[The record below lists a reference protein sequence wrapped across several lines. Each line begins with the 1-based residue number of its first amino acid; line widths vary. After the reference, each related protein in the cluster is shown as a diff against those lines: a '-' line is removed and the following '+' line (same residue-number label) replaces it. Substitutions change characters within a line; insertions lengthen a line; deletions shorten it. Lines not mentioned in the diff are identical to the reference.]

1 MQGDFSRVTFDKDR
15 RFSAVL
21 AQQGRVQLDADL
33 NEQTAILMHY
43 MRTLVTDLFGRT
55 VYPAGPDGNLAGGF
69 KVAFENGTFSV
80 TKGHM
85 YVDGILCEC
94 EKGTDYQSQPDGPP
108 DPDRAEELP
117 PTMFLVYLRVWE
129 RLVTAAQ
136 EPSLREVALGLHGPD
151 TSART
156 RVVWQLDWMPAD
168 DSIFRLKPGPF
179 LEAKLGERL
188 SPRGTLA
195 AKVARPEEG
204 TDPCDLPPESGFRG
218 PENQLYRVEI
228 HQGGTEGKATFKWS
242 RENASV
248 LLPIRSAAGTTLE
261 LESLGR
267 DGRLGVET
275 GDIVEIV
282 DDATV
287 RRAAAD
293 EIVKPSTSLYRVEE
307 ADHTARQVVL
317 NADPSQDRH
326 QPGLGADPTLHPV
339 LRRWDHR
346 PEPAKP
352 KKAREG
358 AEGAEGRQHASR
370 QTLPVEQGRWI
381 DLEDG
386 VQIRFG
392 ADEDEKPPQQ
402 YRAGDYW
409 LIPARVVTGDVEWP
423 KDDQG
428 ERSQEEPHGVDYH
441 YAPLGLVRGPKGADK
456 RDVSDLRTPLRQ
468 PPPHPMGPGEPDQPD
483 EPDQ

>member
-43 MRTLVTDLFGRT
+43 MRTLVTDLFGPA
-55 VYPAGPDGNLAGGF
+55 VYPAGITGNEAGGF

-80 TKGHM
+80 TSGRM

-94 EKGTDYQSQPDGPP
+94 EKGVDYQNQPDGPP
-108 DPDRAEELP
+108 DPDRTPDFPAS
-117 PTMFLVYLRVWE
+117 FLVYLRVWE
-129 RLVTAAQ
+129 RLVTAAE

-151 TSART
+151 TSARS
-156 RVVWQLDWMPAD
+156 RVVWQLDWMPAEE
-168 DSIFRLKPGPF
+168 SIFHHDTKPLTLLK
-179 LEAKLGERL
+179 AKLDER
-188 SPRGTLA
+188 SKPRGRLA

-204 TDPCDLPPESGFRG
+204 SAPCDLPPESGFRG

-228 HQGGTEGKATFKWS
+228 HQGGTAGTATFKWS

-248 LLPIRSAAGTTLE
+248 VLPIRSAAGATLE

-267 DGRLGVET
+267 DGRLGVEA

-287 RRAAAD
+287 CRAAAD
-293 EIVKPSTSLYRVEE
+293 EILKTSTSLYRVVEV
-307 ADHTARQVVL
+307 DHTARQVVL
-317 NADPSQDRH
+317 HDDPSQDRH
-326 QPGLGADPTLHPV
+326 QPGLGADPALHPV

-346 PEPAKP
+346 PQPEKP
-352 KKAREG
+352 EKEQEGAREQ
-358 AEGAEGRQHASR
+358 QHVR
-370 QTLPVEQGRWI
+370 RHTLLVEPDSWI

-392 ADEDEKPPQQ
+392 TDKDEKAPPRK
-402 YRAGDYW
+402 YRTGDYW
-409 LIPARVVTGDVEWP
+409 LIPARVVTGGVEWP
-423 KDDQG
+423 KDAQG
-428 ERSQEEPHGVDYH
+428 EWSQEEPHGIDYH
-441 YAPLGLVRGPKGADK
+441 YAPLALVIKGEGGGKDM
-456 RDVSDLRTPLRQ
+456 VSDLRTPLRQ
-468 PPPHPMGPGEPDQPD
+468 PPPHKVGPEQPDQ
-483 EPDQ
+483 

>member
-43 MRTLVTDLFGRT
+43 MRTLVTDLFGPA
-55 VYPAGPDGNLAGGF
+55 VYPAGPKGNEAGGF

-80 TKGHM
+80 TKGRM

-94 EKGTDYQSQPDGPP
+94 EKGTDYQRQPDGPP
-108 DPDRAEELP
+108 DPDRATGFP
-117 PTMFLVYLRVWE
+117 STMFLVYLRVWE
-129 RLVTAAQ
+129 RLVTPAQ
-136 EPSLREVALGLHGPD
+136 VPALREVALGLHGPD
-151 TSART
+151 TSVRT

-168 DSIFRLKPGPF
+168 ETIFPLDPGPF
-179 LEAKLGERL
+179 LKAKLDGRFE
-188 SPRGTLA
+188 PRGRLA
-195 AKVARPEEG
+195 AKAARPEEG
-204 TDPCDLPPESGFRG
+204 TAPCDLPPESGYRG

-228 HQGGTEGKATFKWS
+228 HQGGTAGTATFKWS

-248 LLPIRSAAGTTLE
+248 VLPIRSAAGATLE

-267 DGRLGVET
+267 DGRLGVEA
-275 GDIVEIV
+275 GDIVEVV

-287 RRAAAD
+287 CRAAAD
-293 EIVKPSTSLYRVEE
+293 KILETSTSLYRVVE

-317 NADPSQDRH
+317 HADPSQDRH
-326 QPGLGADPTLHPV
+326 QPGLGADPALHPV

-346 PEPAKP
+346 PEPVKP
-352 KKAREG
+352 KKAQEG
-358 AEGAEGRQHASR
+358 AEGAEGAEEAEGPQHVRQ
-370 QTLPVEQGRWI
+370 QTLLVRQGSWI

-386 VQIRFG
+386 VQILFG
-392 ADEDEKPPQQ
+392 AGKDEKEPRK

-423 KDDQG
+423 LDDQG
-428 ERSQEEPHGVDYH
+428 ERRQEEPHGVDYH
-441 YAPLGLVRGPKGADK
+441 YAPLALVREPGADGK
-456 RDVSDLRTPLRQ
+456 REPKDVRTPFQQ
-468 PPPHPMGPGEPDQPD
+468 PAPHSMGGGQ
-483 EPDQ
+483 

>member
-43 MRTLVTDLFGRT
+43 MRTLVTDLFGPA
-55 VYPAGPDGNLAGGF
+55 VYPAGPEGNLAGGF

-80 TKGHM
+80 TRGRM

-94 EKGTDYQSQPDGPP
+94 ERGTDYQSQPDSPL
-108 DPDRAEELP
+108 DPDRKP
-117 PTMFLVYLRVWE
+117 DFPSSFLVYLRVWE

-168 DSIFRLKPGPF
+168 GSIFPLKPGPF
-179 LEAKLGERL
+179 LAGRLEERFK
-188 SPRGTLA
+188 PRGTLA

-204 TDPCDLPPESGFRG
+204 TAPCDLPPESGYRG

-228 HQGGTEGKATFKWS
+228 HQGGTEGTATFKWS

-248 LLPIRSAAGTTLE
+248 VLPVRSAAGATLE

-267 DGRLGVET
+267 DGRLGVEA
-275 GDIVEIV
+275 GDIVEVV

-293 EIVKPSTSLYRVEE
+293 EILKTSTSLYRVLE

-317 NADPSQDRH
+317 HADPSQDRH
-326 QPGLGADPTLHPV
+326 QPGLGADPALHPV

-352 KKAREG
+352 EKAQEG
-358 AEGAEGRQHASR
+358 TDDQRQANRH
-370 QTLPVEQGRWI
+370 TLPVEQDRWI

-392 ADEDEKPPQQ
+392 ADEDEKKPQK
-402 YRAGDYW
+402 YRTGDYW
-409 LIPARVVTGDVEWP
+409 LIPARVVTGEVEWP
-423 KDDQG
+423 KDGQG
-428 ERSQEEPHGVDYH
+428 EWSQEEPHGVGYH
-441 YAPLGLVRGPKGADK
+441 YAPLALVIKADGADK
-456 RDVSDLRTPLRQ
+456 HKVSDARTPLRQ
-468 PPPHPMGPGEPDQPD
+468 PPPHPTGPGRPDQPD
-483 EPDQ
+483 QPDQ

>member
-43 MRTLVTDLFGRT
+43 MRTLVTDLFGPA
-55 VYPAGPDGNLAGGF
+55 VYPAGPEGNLAGGF
-69 KVAFENGTFSV
+69 KVAFENSTFSV
-80 TKGHM
+80 TRGRM

-94 EKGTDYQSQPDGPP
+94 EPTDYRNQPHPP
-108 DPDRAEELP
+108 HDPERAEKFP
-117 PTMFLVYLRVWE
+117 PEMFLVYLRVWE
-129 RLVTAAQ
+129 RLVTADQ

-151 TSART
+151 TSVRT

-168 DSIFRLKPGPF
+168 PTIFSLKAGPF
-179 LEAKLGERL
+179 LESKLDKL
-188 SPRGTLA
+188 FKPRGTLA
-195 AKVARPEEG
+195 ARVARPEED
-204 TDPCDLPPESGFRG
+204 TAPCDLPPESGYRG

-228 HQGGTEGKATFKWS
+228 HQGGTAGKATFKWS

-248 LLPIRSAAGTTLE
+248 VLPIRSAAGATLE

-267 DGRLGVET
+267 DGRLGVEA
-275 GDIVEIV
+275 GDTVEIV

-287 RRAAAD
+287 CRAAAD
-293 EIVKPSTSLYRVEE
+293 EMPDTYTSLYRVVE

-317 NADPSQDRH
+317 HADPSQDHH
-326 QPGLGADPTLHPV
+326 QPGLGADPALHPV

-352 KKAREG
+352 KKAQEG
-358 AEGAEGRQHASR
+358 AEEAEEQRHVR
-370 QTLPVEQGRWI
+370 RHTLLVEQNRWI

-386 VQIRFG
+386 IQIRFG
-392 ADEDEKPPQQ
+392 ADKDEGK
-402 YRAGDYW
+402 YRTGDYW

-423 KDDQG
+423 KDAEG
-428 ERSQEEPHGVDYH
+428 EPSRKEPHGVEYH
-441 YAPLGLVRGPKGADK
+441 YAPLGLVRDAAGEG
-456 RDVSDLRTPLRQ
+456 RRNVSDLRTPFRQ
-468 PPPHPMGPGEPDQPD
+468 PVAHSMGTDQPD
-483 EPDQ
+483 Q

>member
-43 MRTLVTDLFGRT
+43 MRTLAVDILGPAA
-55 VYPAGPDGNLAGGF
+55 YPAGPGGKKPTSF
-69 KVAFENGTFSV
+69 KVAFGKGTFSV
-80 TKGHM
+80 LPGHM

-94 EKGTDYQSQPDGPP
+94 DEVTDYRTQPDGPP
-108 DPDRAEELP
+108 DPDRNPEFP
-117 PTMFLVYLRVWE
+117 SVFLVYLRVWE
-129 RLVTAAQ
+129 RLVTAARQ
-136 EPSLREVALGLHGPD
+136 PALREVALGLHGPD

-156 RVVWQLDWMPAD
+156 RVVWQLDWMGIDRGAFTQKPAD
-168 DSIFRLKPGPF
+168 F
-179 LEAKLGERL
+179 LAAKLKERFG
-188 SPRGTLA
+188 PRGTLA
-195 AKVARPEEG
+195 AGVARPEEG
-204 TDPCDLPPESGFRG
+204 AAPCDLPPESGYRG

-228 HQGGTEGKATFKWS
+228 HQGGTAKTATFKWS

-248 LLPIRSAAGTTLE
+248 VLPIRSAAGATLE

-267 DGRLGVET
+267 DGRLGVEA
-275 GDIVEIV
+275 GDVVEIL

-287 RRAAAD
+287 CRAATD
-293 EIVKPSTSLYRVEE
+293 ESPETTTSTSLYRVVE

-317 NADPSQDRH
+317 HADPSQDHH
-326 QPGLGADPTLHPV
+326 QPGLGADPALHPV

-352 KKAREG
+352 KKAQEG
-358 AEGAEGRQHASR
+358 TGETEDKPHVRRATLAVEEGRW
-370 QTLPVEQGRWI
+370 L

-392 ADEDEKPPQQ
+392 KDKDDKAPPRK
-402 YRAGDYW
+402 YRTGDHW

-423 KDDQG
+423 EDDQG
-428 ERSQEEPHGVDYH
+428 QRIEKEPHGVDYH
-441 YAPLGLVRGPKGADK
+441 YAPLGVVTEPGADGE
-456 RDVSDLRTPLRQ
+456 RAVSDVRTPFPQ
-468 PPPHPMGPGEPDQPD
+468 PVPPEMGSGQPDQ
-483 EPDQ
+483 

>member
-43 MRTLVTDLFGRT
+43 MRTLVTDLFGPA
-55 VYPAGPDGNLAGGF
+55 VYSTGPDGNLAGGF

-80 TKGHM
+80 TRGRM

-94 EKGTDYQSQPDGPP
+94 EPTDFRSQPDPP
-108 DPDRAEELP
+108 RDPEQAEKFPEG
-117 PTMFLVYLRVWE
+117 MFLVYLRVWE
-129 RLVTAAQ
+129 QLVTAAQ

-151 TSART
+151 TSVRT

-168 DSIFRLKPGPF
+168 PTIFSLKAGLF
-179 LEAKLGERL
+179 LKSKLDERFE
-188 SPRGTLA
+188 PRGTLA
-195 AKVARPEEG
+195 AGVTRPEEG
-204 TDPCDLPPESGFRG
+204 AAPCDLPPESGYRG

-228 HQGGTEGKATFKWS
+228 HQGGTAGTATFKWS

-248 LLPIRSAAGTTLE
+248 VLPIRSAAGATLE

-267 DGRLGVET
+267 DGRLGVEA
-275 GDIVEIV
+275 GDVVEIV

-293 EIVKPSTSLYRVEE
+293 EIPGTHTSLYRVVE

-317 NADPSQDRH
+317 HADPSQDHH
-326 QPGLGADPTLHPV
+326 QPGLGTDPALHPV

-346 PEPAKP
+346 PEPTQP
-352 KKAREG
+352 KKAQEG
-358 AEGAEGRQHASR
+358 AEEQPHVRRH
-370 QTLPVEQGRWI
+370 TLLVEQNGWI

-386 VQIRFG
+386 VRIRFG
-392 ADEDEKPPQQ
+392 ADQDAKTPKK
-402 YRAGDYW
+402 YRTGDHW
-409 LIPARVVTGDVEWP
+409 LIPARVVTGEAEWP
-423 KDDQG
+423 KDEQG
-428 ERSQEEPHGVDYH
+428 EPDQREPHGVEYH
-441 YAPLGLVRGPKGADK
+441 YAPLGLVRDAAGEGK
-456 RDVSDLRTPLRQ
+456 RNVSDLRTPFRQ
-468 PPPHPMGPGEPDQPD
+468 PAPQPMGPDQPGQPDQ
-483 EPDQ
+483 

>member
-43 MRTLVTDLFGRT
+43 MRTLVTDLFGPAA
-55 VYPAGPDGNLAGGF
+55 YPAGPKGNLPGGF
-69 KVAFENGTFSV
+69 KVAFENPTFSV
-80 TKGHM
+80 TSGHM

-94 EKGTDYQSQPDGPP
+94 DEVTDYQGQPDGFL
-108 DPDRAEELP
+108 DPDHKPEFP
-117 PTMFLVYLRVWE
+117 SMFLVYLRVWE

-136 EPSLREVALGLHGPD
+136 DASLREVALGLHGPD
-151 TSART
+151 TSVRT

-168 DSIFRLKPGPF
+168 KTLFSLGPAAF
-179 LEAKLGERL
+179 LEAKLDEQFK
-188 SPRGTLA
+188 PRGTLA

-204 TDPCDLPPESGFRG
+204 TAPCDLPPESGYRG

-228 HQGGTEGKATFKWS
+228 HQGGDAGKATFKWS

-248 LLPIRSAAGTTLE
+248 VLPIRSAAGATLE

-267 DGRLGVET
+267 DGRLGVEA

-287 RRAAAD
+287 CRAATD
-293 EIVKPSTSLYRVEE
+293 DIRKMSTSLYRVLE

-317 NADPSQDRH
+317 HDDPSQDHH
-326 QPGLGADPTLHPV
+326 QPGLGADPALHPV

-352 KKAREG
+352 KKAQEK
-358 AEGAEGRQHASR
+358 AEDQPHLGRH
-370 QTLPVEQGRWI
+370 TLLVEQGRWI

-386 VQIRFG
+386 VQIHFG
-392 ADEDEKPPQQ
+392 TDKEGERKQQ
-402 YRAGDYW
+402 YRTGDYW
-409 LIPARVVTGDVEWP
+409 LIPARVVTGEVEWP
-423 KDDQG
+423 KDAQG
-428 ERSQEEPHGVDYH
+428 EWRQKEPAGVDYH
-441 YAPLGLVRGPKGADK
+441 YAPLAVVREPGADGK
-456 RDVSDLRTPLRQ
+456 RKAEDVRTPFPQ
-468 PPPHPMGPGEPDQPD
+468 PAPHEMGAGEPDQP
-483 EPDQ
+483 EQ